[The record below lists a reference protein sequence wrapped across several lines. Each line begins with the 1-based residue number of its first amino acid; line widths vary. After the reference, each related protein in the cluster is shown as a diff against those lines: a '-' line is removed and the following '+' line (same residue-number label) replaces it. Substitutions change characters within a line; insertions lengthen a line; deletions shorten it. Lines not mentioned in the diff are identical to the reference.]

1 MRMVTPMLHQS
12 SLTKRILTDRGFDP
26 CSKGIK
32 TVQMAHPT
40 ASDVPPDPKLLKTLQ
55 AHAGEFNWLA
65 TYTRP
70 DLAYYTSLIAS
81 TASQHGEWTLQ
92 LCKKVLRYL
101 IATCDQGILLR
112 RGACPTL
119 NKDQNVGQKLFVWTD
134 AGFGGVGTRA
144 QTGILI
150 AWDGAV
156 ILARSSRQSTP
167 ALSTCESEVSAAAT
181 GYTVC
186 EGLMCLLREWDL
198 KLSPPALLID
208 NRSALTVAEHG
219 GTWRTRYF
227 AVRASRLTYE
237 HQLGNLELLYA
248 PTAAMLADG
257 LTKLASGEVLEK
269 LRRAMDG
276 DMADSITE
284 ARAVTTTDP
293 GWLGETLRTCLARVV
308 MRMLK
313 GTRIPPHSAAPAAA
327 MEAGRSPKEA
337 LTAKSSPTS
346 PQNLTSPTPPPS
358 SKRASRL
365 LSLQGFRTGIR
376 AGTGGVGW
384 TGVG

>member
-1 MRMVTPMLHQS
+1 M
-12 SLTKRILTDRGFDP
+12 
-26 CSKGIK
+26 
-32 TVQMAHPT
+32 
-40 ASDVPPDPKLLKTLQ
+40 
-55 AHAGEFNWLA
+55 
-65 TYTRP
+65 
-70 DLAYYTSLIAS
+70 
-81 TASQHGEWTLQ
+81 
-92 LCKKVLRYL
+92 CKKVLRYL

-112 RGACPTL
+112 RGVSPT
-119 NKDQNVGQKLFVWTD
+119 DQTPRQKLFVWTD

-150 AWDGAV
+150 VWDGAV

-186 EGLMCLLREWDL
+186 EGLMCLLREWGL
-198 KLSPPALLID
+198 KLDPPSLMID

-248 PTAAMLADG
+248 PTAAMLADA

-269 LRRAMDG
+269 FRRAMDG

-284 ARAVTTTDP
+284 ARAVNTTDP
-293 GWLGETLRTCLARVV
+293 GWLGETLRTCLAKVV

-313 GTRIPPHSAAPAAA
+313 GTGLPPHGAAVACTVAA
-327 MEAGRSPKEA
+327 GSSSKVA
-337 LTAKSSPTS
+337 LTANHSPTS
-346 PQNLTSPTPPPS
+346 PQHLTPPPPPQP

-376 AGTGGVGW
+376 PSSLRNGGAQGGDGW
-384 TGVG
+384 SRVE